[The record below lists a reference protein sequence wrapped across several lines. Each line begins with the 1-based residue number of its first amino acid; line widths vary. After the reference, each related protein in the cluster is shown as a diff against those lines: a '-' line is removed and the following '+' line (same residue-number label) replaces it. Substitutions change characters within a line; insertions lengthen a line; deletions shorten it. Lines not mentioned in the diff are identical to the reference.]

1 MLKKPIWIAIERTL
15 FYYSGH
21 MYRWSSLL
29 ATNQKFSSTFLI
41 GQALYER
48 SLIFLSLPSWLKTQ
62 NMTHWLGQFL
72 RKDTLLKSRIYMP
85 TNIIREKSISL
96 KLCVGIPRVFKVW
109 THAEIPTSKNYILKS
124 YLRYLF
130 QTPQLLLLS
139 MQRPARFI
147 TSQRLFYIVSGKKDF
162 FWLAWLLG
170 LIWLNLYIKV
180 ISLIMF

>member
-1 MLKKPIWIAIERTL
+1 MSQDSEYDLVKWSILK
-15 FYYSGH
+15 
-21 MYRWSSLL
+21 
-29 ATNQKFSSTFLI
+29 
-41 GQALYER
+41 
-48 SLIFLSLPSWLKTQ
+48 
-62 NMTHWLGQFL
+62 
-72 RKDTLLKSRIYMP
+72 KDTLLKSRIYMP

-170 LIWLNLYIKV
+170 LIWLYLYIKV
-180 ISLIMF
+180 ILLLWFFILISQGLYTINGKWKTDHIIFFIFFKYQE

>member
-1 MLKKPIWIAIERTL
+1 MVLWKCPILPRIKKLDQTTKQKIQFKL
-15 FYYSGH
+15 FD
-21 MYRWSSLL
+21 WS
-29 ATNQKFSSTFLI
+29 QRFD
-41 GQALYER
+41 QALYQR
-48 SLIFLSLPSWLKTQ
+48 SLMFFTQDSDYDLVTRSILK
-62 NMTHWLGQFL
+62 
-72 RKDTLLKSRIYMP
+72 KDTLLKSRIYMP

-162 FWLAWLLG
+162 F
-170 LIWLNLYIKV
+170 
-180 ISLIMF
+180 

>member
-1 MLKKPIWIAIERTL
+1 MRVKQKSKNATL
-15 FYYSGH
+15 WLTKQMYS
-21 MYRWSSLL
+21 YKYTITTSL
-29 ATNQKFSSTFLI
+29 
-41 GQALYER
+41 
-48 SLIFLSLPSWLKTQ
+48 
-62 NMTHWLGQFL
+62 QFDL
-72 RKDTLLKSRIYMP
+72 FCWVLKSRIYMP

-139 MQRPARFI
+139 MQRPERFI

-180 ISLIMF
+180 ILLIML

>member
-1 MLKKPIWIAIERTL
+1 MLDRWDDWPGDPVYYIEDCQISNILESWILTQDSEYDLVT
-15 FYYSGH
+15 
-21 MYRWSSLL
+21 WS
-29 ATNQKFSSTFLI
+29 I
-41 GQALYER
+41 
-48 SLIFLSLPSWLKTQ
+48 LK
-62 NMTHWLGQFL
+62 
-72 RKDTLLKSRIYMP
+72 KDTLLKSRIYMP

-139 MQRPARFI
+139 MQRPERFI

-180 ISLIMF
+180 ILLIML